1 MSKDA
6 LADRIPHMPKA
17 VPMPP
22 YPYQRDTRSNG
33 GGAVSGTK
41 SSSGGSTPGILS
53 GSNLCG

>member
-1 MSKDA
+1 MSEKA
-6 LADRIPHMPKA
+6 VTDRFPPMPKA

-22 YPYQRDTRSNG
+22 YPYQRDTRSS

-41 SSSGGSTPGILS
+41 VANGHPVAGILV